1 MSKLIKNLTKVT
13 PLVLGA
19 SLAAAG
25 GAVAQTV
32 SGTPQLKVDPVAQQQ
47 LDRIQRAQNS
57 QQINTGV
64 YQGSMSQVTSVNQL
78 RDVSPTAWAYE
89 ALRSLVERY
98 GCIVGYPDR
107 TFRGDRATTRWE
119 FAAGLNA
126 CLNVMER
133 LIQDGVAVLRED
145 IDKLKRLVQEFETEL
160 AALGA
165 RVDNLEQ
172 RVSFLENNQFSTTT
186 KLRGEVIFSIADS
199 WGGRASITEID
210 GTREDNGSNQDESQ
224 TVFNNRVRLNFETS
238 FTGKDLLRTRL
249 QAGNFDTTF
258 NQNGPTRTNMT
269 RLAYDD
275 GTANNVTIDDLFYR
289 TPIGTPFGNIT
300 VWVGANQLNLD
311 DVFITANPFL
321 ADSGTGALSRGQR
334 YNNIV
339 FRGPSGIG
347 AGVRFNVGDVFQVT
361 GAYLAGSGASNPEPG
376 NGLFNGSYSAGA
388 QVGFSFIKFAD
399 INFVYVHSY
408 QTADDIANPRSGG
421 LFGRISSPL
430 TETPFGDVGTTANRF
445 GLQGSAQVIP
455 GVLNIGAWAGYA
467 DASAT
472 GVNEAIGDNST
483 GIWSWNLNFSV
494 LDLFAEGAALSLG
507 GGQVPRSDKEDSTS
521 YMVEA
526 QYKFPVTKNILITP
540 GVYAVFNANN
550 SHNSI
555 VVGVIRTTFR
565 F

>member
-1 MSKLIKNLTKVT
+1 MSKLFKNLVKVT

-19 SLAAAG
+19 SVAAAG
-25 GAVAQTV
+25 SAGAQTMP
-32 SGTPQLKVDPVAQQQ
+32 GTPQLKIDPAAQQQ
-47 LDRIQRAQNS
+47 LDRIQRAQSS

-98 GCIVGYPDR
+98 GCIVGFPDR

-133 LIQDGVAVLRED
+133 LIQDGVGVLRED
-145 IDKLKRLVQEFETEL
+145 IDKLKRLVAEFETEL

-172 RVSFLENNQFSTTT
+172 RVAFLENNQFSTTT

-199 WGGRASITEID
+199 WGGQASVTNTD
-210 GTREDNGSNQDESQ
+210 GTVTEGSNQDETQ

-249 QAGNFDTTF
+249 QAGNFNNTF

-269 RLAYDD
+269 RLAYDNGRD
-275 GTANNVTIDDLFYR
+275 NDVTIDDLFYR
-289 TPIGTPFGNIT
+289 APIDTPFGKIT
-300 VWVGANQLNLD
+300 VWIGANELNLD

-339 FRGPSGIG
+339 FRGPDGVG
-347 AGVRFNVGDVFQVT
+347 AAVRFNIGDVFQVT
-361 GAYLAGSGASNPEPG
+361 GTYLASGGTNGASNPNPG
-376 NGLFNGSYSAGA
+376 SGLFNGSYSAGA

-399 INFVYVHSY
+399 INFVYVRSY
-408 QTADDIANPRSGG
+408 QTADSMSSG
-421 LFGRISSPL
+421 LFGNVSSPL
-430 TETPFGDVGTTANRF
+430 TERPFGNVGTVADRF

-455 GVLNIGAWAGYA
+455 GVLNIGAWGGYA
-467 DASAT
+467 NASAT
-472 GVNEAIGDNST
+472 GVNAAIGDDNTS
-483 GIWSWNLNFSV
+483 IWSWNLNLSV
-494 LDLFAEGAALSLG
+494 LDLFAEGAALSFG
-507 GGQVPRSDKEDSTS
+507 GGQVPRSDKEDGTS

-540 GVYAVFNANN
+540 GAYAIFNANN
-550 SHNSI
+550 RNNDTI
-555 VVGVIRTTFR
+555 FVGVIRTTFR

>member
-1 MSKLIKNLTKVT
+1 MSKLFKNLVKVT

-19 SLAAAG
+19 SVAAAG
-25 GAVAQTV
+25 SAVAQTMP
-32 SGTPQLKVDPVAQQQ
+32 GTPQLKIDPAAQQQ

-57 QQINTGV
+57 QQVNTSV

-133 LIQDGVAVLRED
+133 LIQDGISVLKED

-172 RVSFLENNQFSTTT
+172 RVSFLEDHQFSTTT
-186 KLRGEVIFSIADS
+186 KLRGEVVFSIADS
-199 WGGRASITEID
+199 WGGQASVTNTD
-210 GTREDNGSNQDESQ
+210 GTVTDGSNQDQ
-224 TVFNNRVRLNFETS
+224 TQAVFNNRVRLNFETS
-238 FTGKDLLRTRL
+238 FTGKDMLRTRL
-249 QAGNFDTTF
+249 QAGNFNTTF

-275 GTANNVTIDDLFYR
+275 GRDNDIVIDDLFYR
-289 TPIGTPFGNIT
+289 APIATPFGNIT
-300 VWVGANQLNLD
+300 VWVGGNALNLD

-321 ADSGTGALSRGQR
+321 SDSGTGALSRGQR

-347 AGVRFNVGDVFQVT
+347 AGLRFNIGDIFQIT
-361 GAYLAGSGASNPEPG
+361 GAYLTPDNSGSNPNPG
-376 NGLFNGSYSAGA
+376 SGLFNGSYSAGA
-388 QVGFSFIKFAD
+388 QVGFSFVKFAD
-399 INFVYVHSY
+399 INFVYVRSY
-408 QTADDIANPRSGG
+408 QTASNIQSSG
-421 LFGRISSPL
+421 LFGNVSSPL
-430 TETPFGDVGTTANRF
+430 TERPFGNVATVANRF
-445 GLQGSAQVIP
+445 GLQASAQVIP
-455 GVLNIGAWAGYA
+455 GLLNVAAWGGYA

-472 GVNEAIGDNST
+472 GANDAIGDSNT
-483 GIWSWNLNFSV
+483 GIWSWNLNLSV

-507 GGQVPRSDKEDSTS
+507 GGQVPRSDKEDGTS

-526 QYKFPVTKNILITP
+526 QYKFPITKNILITP
-540 GVYAVFNANN
+540 GAYVVFNANN
-550 SHNSI
+550 RNNDTI
-555 VVGVIRTTFR
+555 YVGVLRTTFR